1 MIGEIISGIQPP
13 SLRVFGGEGRSI
25 RVPLLG
31 AWLFNT
37 PSQEV
42 LTAALLGS
50 RTYFAHEDAKILRTH
65 SPGSHCHSPAG
76 RGGTRD
82 GLVILNCHQTWKT
95 LLDFF
100 G

>member
-42 LTAALLGS
+42 LTAALLAC
-50 RTYFAHEDAKILRTH
+50 RTYSANDAAEVLRTH
-65 SPGSHCHSPAG
+65 
-76 RGGTRD
+76 
-82 GLVILNCHQTWKT
+82 
-95 LLDFF
+95 
-100 G
+100 